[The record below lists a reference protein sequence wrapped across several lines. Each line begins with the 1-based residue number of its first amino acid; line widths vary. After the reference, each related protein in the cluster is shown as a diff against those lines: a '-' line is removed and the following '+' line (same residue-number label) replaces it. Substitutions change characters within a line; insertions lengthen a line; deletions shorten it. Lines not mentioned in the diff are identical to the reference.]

1 MNVNALIGSHDVLF
15 LVLDTLRFDVATQA
29 RIPNLRKLLPGGQW
43 ELRHAPGN
51 FTYASH
57 QAFFAGFL
65 PTPALPGRHARLFST
80 RFDGSETTTSDT
92 CVFDSKDIVSGFAQ
106 RGYRTV
112 CIGGVG
118 FFNPGNPLGK
128 VLPGY
133 FQESHWSAETGVT
146 AKDSTRA
153 QVEIAERVLASS
165 KQRVFLFINVSAL
178 HQPNCHYLPGA
189 TEDSVQTHAAALE
202 YVDAQLPPLFAALR
216 ARGPSLCI
224 VCSDH
229 GTAYGEDGFHG
240 HRLNHPVVSNV
251 PYAEFIQS

>member
-1 MNVNALIGSHDVLF
+1 MNVNALLGSHDVLF
-15 LVLDTLRFDVATQA
+15 LVLDTLRFDVASQA
-29 RIPNLRKLLPGGQW
+29 KIPNLRRLLPGGQW
-43 ELRHAPGN
+43 EQRHAPGN

-65 PTPALPGRHARLFST
+65 PTPARPGRHPRLFST
-80 RFDGSETTTSDT
+80 RFGGSETTTGDT
-92 CVFDSKDIVSGFAQ
+92 CVFDTPDIVSGFAAA
-106 RGYRTV
+106 GYRTV

-118 FFNPGNPLGK
+118 FFNPANALGR

-133 FQESHWSAETGVT
+133 FQESHWSPETSVT

-153 QVEIAERVLASS
+153 QVAIAARVLAER
-165 KQRVFLFINVSAL
+165 KTQKVFLFINVSAL

-189 TEDSVQTHAAALE
+189 TQDSVETHAAALE

-251 PYAEFIQS
+251 PYAEFIY